1 MIRVNLDAEQ
11 ALEDRT
17 MRLFASL
24 GWATANAFYEAFDP
38 QKATIS
44 RPYLG
49 RANDN
54 QVLLLPRLRAGL
66 EKLNHLPPAALD
78 AAIAEL
84 ARGRSVVTPAQ
95 ANHEVYQLLKEGVPV
110 TYRDDQGRECQ
121 ERVRVIDW
129 NDPANNDLLMV
140 QQLWISGEASC
151 RPDLVG
157 FVNGIPL
164 LLGELKAH
172 HKRLINAYQ
181 DNLARYKAD
190 IPHLFWY
197 TGFIVLS
204 NGSQSLIGNLS
215 ASFKHFG
222 TWKKVLDEDEQGV
235 ISLETL
241 VRATCAPARLLDLVE
256 NFTLYHEGTGGLE
269 KITAK
274 NHQYLGV
281 ENVIAA
287 VRHIRHNQGKLGV
300 FWHTQGSGKSFSM
313 IFFSRK
319 ALRKI
324 GGNWT
329 FVIVT
334 DRKHLDDQ
342 IYKNFSRCGV
352 VTEGDKQAR
361 ASSGAHLQQLLA
373 EDHRYIF
380 TLIQKF
386 HTEKGQK
393 YPVISERDDIIV
405 ITDEAHRTQY
415 ATLAMNMRSGLPNAA
430 FIGFT
435 GTPLM
440 AAEVELTRQVFGD
453 YVSVYNFR
461 QSVEDQAT
469 VPLFY
474 ENRIPELELTS
485 QELDAGMDAILE
497 QADVD
502 RDDDQVEAELARQ
515 FVREYHVITRDDRL
529 EKIAADIVDH
539 FIHRGHRGK
548 ALVVS
553 IDKLTT
559 VKMYNK
565 VQAHWQRKLDALR
578 AQLAAAS
585 PVERPHLQDL
595 VTYMESTDMA
605 VVVSHAQ
612 HEDVKFKKHGL
623 AIAPHRERMAKEDL
637 AEKFKKADDPLRI
650 AFVCAMWR
658 TGFDAPAC
666 STIYLDRP
674 MRNHTLMQTIAR
686 ANRVFGDKVNGLIVD
701 YIGIFHEL
709 QKALAIYATGKGAED
724 VGYPIKAK
732 SALVQELEDAL
743 DQAQEFCRERGV
755 DLAPILQ
762 STDAFDH
769 IALVDAV
776 THLLVDAQ
784 TEESI
789 DDSIERIIVNDGL
802 KTQFLNLV
810 ANVDRLFHA
819 ILPDTRAAE
828 FGPRRKLLVYLASK
842 IRNLARGEV
851 ETPDVEA
858 QVTGLLNG
866 SIKARGYVI
875 REPSATYDL
884 SKVDFDALEQQFAQ
898 GRKRTEAEKLRG
910 TINAK
915 LERLIRRN
923 RSRVS
928 YQREFQRL
936 IDEYNGGSLNT
947 ETFFEQLLDLAQR
960 LNEEE
965 QRHMRENLTEEEL
978 AIFDILTRPDM
989 HLIAKQEARVKK
1001 IARDLLTT
1009 LSTEKLILDWRK
1021 RQQSRAAVRL
1031 AIEDAFYEYLPDP
1044 YSAELCNQKRDDV
1057 YQHIYANYYGAG
1069 QSIYAA
1075 A

>member
-1 MIRVNLDAEQ
+1 MTHLDAEQ

-17 MRLFASL
+17 MRLFADL
-24 GWATANAFYEAFDP
+24 GWATANACYEAFDP
-38 QKATIS
+38 QDATPS
-44 RPYLG
+44 RPHLG
-49 RANDN
+49 RTDED
-54 QVLLLPRLRAGL
+54 QVLLLPHLRAAL
-66 EKLNHLPPAALD
+66 EKLNPRLPPAALD
-78 AAIAEL
+78 AALAEL
-84 ARGRSVVTPAQ
+84 TRGRSVVTPVQ
-95 ANHEVYQLLKEGVPV
+95 ANREVHHLLKNGVPV
-110 TYRDDQGRECQ
+110 TYRDHQGHECQ
-121 ERVRVIDW
+121 DRVRVLDW
-129 NDPANNDLLMV
+129 NDPANNDFLMV
-140 QQLWISGEASC
+140 QQLWITGEQRC

-181 DNLARYKAD
+181 NNLTRYKAD

-204 NGSQSLIGNLS
+204 NGTRSVIGNLS

-222 TWKKVLDEDEQGV
+222 TWKKVLDENEQGV
-235 ISLETL
+235 ISLETV
-241 VRATCAPARLLDLVE
+241 VRATCAPARLLDIVE
-256 NFTLYHEGTGGLE
+256 NFTLYHEGTEGLE
-269 KITAK
+269 KITVK

-281 ENVIAA
+281 QNAIAA
-287 VRHIRHNQGKLGV
+287 ARHIRHNQGCLGV

-319 ALRKI
+319 ILRRV

-334 DRKHLDDQ
+334 DRQDLDDQ
-342 IYKNFSRCGV
+342 IYKNFSRCGI

-361 ASSGAHLQQLLA
+361 ATSGARLQQLLA
-373 EDHRYIF
+373 EDHRYVF

-386 HTEKGQK
+386 HTEKGQP

-405 ITDEAHRTQY
+405 MTDEAHRTQY
-415 ATLAMNMRSGLPNAA
+415 ATLAMNMRTALPNAA

-440 AAEVELTRQVFGD
+440 AADVELTRQVFGD

-461 QSVEDQAT
+461 QSVEDEAT

-474 ENRIPELELTS
+474 ENRIPELQLTN
-485 QELDAGMDAILE
+485 QELDAGMDVILE

-502 RDDDQVEAELARQ
+502 RDDDQIEAELARQ

-539 FIHRGHRGK
+539 FIHRGYRGK
-548 ALVVS
+548 AMVVS

-559 VKMYNK
+559 VKMYDK
-565 VQAHWQRKLDALR
+565 VQTHWQRKLDDLR

-595 VTYMESTDMA
+595 VAYMETTDMA

-612 HEDVKFKKHGL
+612 HEDAKFARHGL
-623 AIAPHRERMAKEDL
+623 DIAPHRERMVKEDL
-637 AEKFKKADDPLRI
+637 DEKFKKPADPFRI

-686 ANRVFGDKVNGLIVD
+686 ANRIFGDKVNGLIVD
-701 YIGIFHEL
+701 YIGIFREL
-709 QKALAIYATGKGAED
+709 QQALAIYATGQGAD
-724 VGYPIKAK
+724 GGDYPIQDKA
-732 SALVQELEDAL
+732 ALVQELEDAL
-743 DQAQEFCRERGV
+743 DQAQGFCHERGV

-784 TEESI
+784 TEQTI
-789 DDSIERIIVNDGL
+789 DDSIERIIVNDQL

-819 ILPDTRAAE
+819 ILPDVRAAE
-828 FGPRRKLLVYLASK
+828 FGPRRKLLVYLADK
-842 IRNLARGEV
+842 IRNLVRGEI

-858 QVTGLLNG
+858 RVTALLDE
-866 SIKARGYVI
+866 SIQARGYVI

-884 SKVDFDALEQQFAQ
+884 SQVDFDALKQQFEQ
-898 GRKRTEAEKLRG
+898 GRRRTEAERLRG

-915 LERLIRRN
+915 LQRLIRRN

-928 YQREFQRL
+928 YQREFQRM
-936 IDEYNGGSLNT
+936 IDAYNAGSSNV
-947 ETFFEQLLDLAQR
+947 ETFFDQLVDLAQR

-965 QRHMRENLTEEEL
+965 QRHIREELSEEQL

-989 HLIAKQEARVKK
+989 HLTAKQERQVKQ

-1021 RQQSRAAVRL
+1021 RQRSRAAVRL
-1031 AIEDAFYEYLPDP
+1031 AIEDILYDHLPDP
-1044 YSAELCNQKRDDV
+1044 YTPELCNQKRDDI
-1057 YQHIYANYYGAG
+1057 YQHIYDNYTGAG
-1069 QSIYAA
+1069 QSIYTAT
-1075 A
+1075 

>member
-1 MIRVNLDAEQ
+1 MTNLDAEQ

-38 QKATIS
+38 QDATAS

-54 QVLLLPRLRAGL
+54 QVLLLPRLRAAL

-84 ARGRSVVTPAQ
+84 ARGRSVVTPVQ
-95 ANHEVYQLLKEGVPV
+95 ANHEIHHLLRDGVPV
-110 TYRDDQGRECQ
+110 TFRNENDQGRECQ

-129 NDPANNDLLMV
+129 NDPANNDFLMV

-172 HKRLINAYQ
+172 HKRLINAYK
-181 DNLARYKAD
+181 DNLVTYKAD

-204 NGSQSLIGNLS
+204 NGSQSVIGNLS

-222 TWKKVLDEDEQGV
+222 TWKKVLDENEQGV

-256 NFTLYHEGTGGLE
+256 NFTLYHEGIGGLE

-319 ALRKI
+319 ALRKL

-329 FVIVT
+329 FVVVT

-352 VTEGDKQAR
+352 VTEGDAQAR
-361 ASSGAHLQQLLA
+361 ATSGAGLKQLLA

-386 HTEKGQK
+386 RTDKGQK

-415 ATLAMNMRSGLPNAA
+415 ATLAMNMRSALPNAA

-461 QSVEDQAT
+461 QSVEDKAT

-474 ENRIPELELTS
+474 ENRIPELQLTN
-485 QELDAGMDAILE
+485 QELDSGMEAILE

-515 FVREYHVITRDDRL
+515 FVREYHIITRDDRL

-559 VKMYNK
+559 VKMYDK
-565 VQAHWQRKLDALR
+565 VQAHWQRKLDGLR

-585 PVERPHLQDL
+585 PVEQPHLQDL
-595 VTYMESTDMA
+595 VAYMESTDMA

-612 HEDVKFKKHGL
+612 HEDAKFKKHGL
-623 AIAPHRERMAKEDL
+623 DIAPHRQRMAKEDL
-637 AEKFKKADDPLRI
+637 DEKFKRAGDPFRI

-658 TGFDAPAC
+658 TGFDVPAC

-701 YIGIFHEL
+701 YIGIFREL
-709 QKALAIYATGKGAED
+709 QKALAIYATGKGAEE
-724 VGYPIKAK
+724 GEYPIKAK

-743 DQAQEFCRERGV
+743 DEVQAFCQERGV

-762 STDAFDH
+762 SSDAFAH

-776 THLLVDAQ
+776 THQLVDAQ

-851 ETPDVEA
+851 EIPDVEA
-858 QVTGLLNG
+858 QVADLLDD

-875 REPSATYDL
+875 RESPAPYDL
-884 SKVDFDALEQQFAQ
+884 SQVDFDAL
-898 GRKRTEAEKLRG
+898 
-910 TINAK
+910 
-915 LERLIRRN
+915 
-923 RSRVS
+923 
-928 YQREFQRL
+928 
-936 IDEYNGGSLNT
+936 
-947 ETFFEQLLDLAQR
+947 
-960 LNEEE
+960 
-965 QRHMRENLTEEEL
+965 
-978 AIFDILTRPDM
+978 
-989 HLIAKQEARVKK
+989 KQP
-1001 IARDLLTT
+1001 
-1009 LSTEKLILDWRK
+1009 LSSSSS
-1021 RQQSRAAVRL
+1021 SRAA
-1031 AIEDAFYEYLPDP
+1031 
-1044 YSAELCNQKRDDV
+1044 SAPRPKDSVAPSTPNSS
-1057 YQHIYANYYGAG
+1057 A
-1069 QSIYAA
+1069 
-1075 A
+1075 

>member
-1 MIRVNLDAEQ
+1 MTNLDAEQ

-24 GWATANAFYEAFDP
+24 GWATANAFYEAFAP
-38 QKATIS
+38 QDATPS

-54 QVLLLPRLRAGL
+54 QVLLLPRLRAAL

-84 ARGRSVVTPAQ
+84 GRGRSVVTPAQ
-95 ANHEVYQLLKEGVPV
+95 ANHDVYQLLKDGVPV
-110 TYRDDQGRECQ
+110 TCRDDQGRECQ

-129 NDPANNDLLMV
+129 NDPANNDFLMV
-140 QQLWISGEASC
+140 QQLWISSDASC

-197 TGFIVLS
+197 TGFILLS
-204 NGSQSLIGNLS
+204 NGSRSVIGNLS

-222 TWKKVLDEDEQGV
+222 TWKKVLDENEQGV

-256 NFTLYHEGTGGLE
+256 NFTLYHEGIGGLE

-319 ALRKI
+319 ALRKL

-329 FVIVT
+329 FVVVT

-342 IYKNFSRCGV
+342 IYKSFSRCGV
-352 VTEGDKQAR
+352 VTEGDAQAR
-361 ASSGAHLQQLLA
+361 ADSGARLKQLLA

-386 HTEKGQK
+386 RTDKGQK

-415 ATLAMNMRSGLPNAA
+415 ATLAMNMRSALPNAA

-461 QSVEDQAT
+461 QSVEDKAT

-474 ENRIPELELTS
+474 ENRIPELQLTN
-485 QELDAGMDAILE
+485 QELDSGMEAILE

-502 RDDDQVEAELARQ
+502 HDDDQVEAELARQ

-559 VKMYNK
+559 VKMYDK
-565 VQAHWQRKLDALR
+565 VQAHWQRKLDGLR

-585 PVERPHLQDL
+585 PVEQPHLQDL
-595 VTYMESTDMA
+595 VAYMESTDMA

-612 HEDVKFKKHGL
+612 HEDAKFKKHGL
-623 AIAPHRERMAKEDL
+623 AIAPHRQRMAKEDL
-637 AEKFKKADDPLRI
+637 DEKFKRAGDPFRI

-658 TGFDAPAC
+658 TGFDVPAC

-701 YIGIFHEL
+701 YIGIFREL
-709 QKALAIYATGKGAED
+709 QKALAIYATGKGAEE
-724 VGYPIKAK
+724 GEYPIKAK

-743 DQAQEFCRERGV
+743 DEVQAFCQERGV

-762 STDAFDH
+762 SSDAFAH

-776 THLLVDAQ
+776 THQLVDAQ

-851 ETPDVEA
+851 EIPDVEA
-858 QVTGLLNG
+858 QVADLLDD

-875 REPSATYDL
+875 RESPAPYDL
-884 SKVDFDALEQQFAQ
+884 SQVDFDALKQQFEQ
-898 GRKRTEAEKLRG
+898 GRKRTEAERLRG

-915 LERLIRRN
+915 LQRLIRRN

-936 IDEYNGGSLNT
+936 IDAYNAGSSNT
-947 ETFFEQLLDLAQR
+947 ETFFSQLLDLAQR

-965 QRHMRENLTEEEL
+965 QRHIRENLTEEEL

-989 HLIAKQEARVKK
+989 QLTATQERQVKQ

-1009 LSTEKLILDWRK
+1009 LSTEKLILDWHK

-1031 AIEDAFYEYLPDP
+1031 AIEDALYEHLPDP
-1044 YSAELCNQKRDDV
+1044 YTPELCNQKRDDV
-1057 YQHIYANYYGAG
+1057 YQHIYDSYYGAG
-1069 QSIYAA
+1069 QSIYTAA
-1075 A
+1075 